1 MGFTYERNLPH
12 QVQAIQSVL
21 SALDNANINQSL
33 NKAYNPLLK
42 ISDKDLLANLNALQ
56 KVQNIEEALNPQ
68 SRIFDISME
77 TGTGKT
83 YTYTKMALELCR
95 EFGLRKFI
103 IIVPTLAIKANVLN
117 FLRANATREHFE
129 SEYGLGIITN
139 AIEAKKS
146 NAKST
151 KKLMPSGLR
160 DFIENDNPKE
170 VHFLIINSAMLTAPS
185 MNENYDSG
193 LLDEFSNPY
202 DALNVINAV
211 CIIDEPHKFKE
222 SNKAW
227 AKILNTKDKAIN
239 KERAINP
246 QMIFRY
252 GATFEERAKG
262 QKYYN
267 LIYQLNAISAFN
279 ENLVKGVEI
288 TICEAQGNE
297 KQKWAEFIGIENNQ
311 AKFILKEQGKSEV
324 IKQVALSAGESLG
337 VIDENLAHLCVEK
350 ISKTNVV
357 LNTHNDDEGLKK
369 GDKIPLNAYLPQM
382 QTQMLKEA
390 LQKHFELEKRL
401 MQSQTKIKP
410 LTLFFIEDIESY
422 RNNDST
428 KEILRIEF
436 ENIAKSIMI
445 ENLKEASGFYK
456 EYLEKS
462 LNDLRGISGGYFSK
476 DNSSKEE
483 DIANEVNEILHD
495 KEKLLSV
502 ENIRRFIFSKW
513 TLREGWD
520 NPNVFVICKLRS
532 SGSEISKLQEV
543 GRGLRLPVNEY
554 MSRVGNDS
562 PLGTHYLHY
571 IVNDSERDFAQN
583 LINDINTQSGVVF
596 SENAARLDEI
606 MRQKICEV
614 YGIDEFDLLSEL
626 VSKGV
631 VDKKFN
637 FLENGMSKLKTLY
650 PNAFDKIALQKDKV
664 RQSTHSKTKAHIRK
678 DKYEQLKALWEAI
691 NQKVILE
698 YKIKSESEFK
708 KLLERFLREFM
719 QRAVSSSIKA
729 TTKRLDTN
737 EQRASLQEILTDS
750 SAVEIHYQAMSE
762 SEFLQEGANALL
774 VNVETLRVVL
784 ESVGFDKKLYN
795 ARNIATLKKE
805 FNRFLFENALSG
817 FEVGFVK
824 IASSTH
830 PTSFTDTNGNAL
842 EYVESSNLGIEM
854 GNDEENKQ
862 IPKNYLFKELFYD
875 SQIERENI
883 LQNIDK
889 VEVFTK
895 IPKNALK
902 IPVAGG
908 KNYTPDFA
916 YILKSGDKGQI
927 YCVIESK
934 GKDERDLSNEE
945 QSKITRAEKFLEQG
959 EIFQSKIFEA
969 KIFFKRQ
976 FEEDTITAILQECLA
991 KHSNK

>member
-12 QVQAIQSVL
+12 QIEAIQSVL
-21 SALDNANINQSL
+21 SALNNANINQSL

-42 ISDKDLLANLNALQ
+42 ISDKDLRTNLNALQ
-56 KVQNIEEALNPQ
+56 KAQNIEEAINPQ

-95 EFGLRKFI
+95 EFGLHKFI
-103 IIVPTLAIKANVLN
+103 IIVPTLAIKANALN

-129 SEYGLGIITN
+129 SEYGLEIITN

-146 NAKST
+146 NSKST

-160 DFIENDNPKE
+160 DFIENDSPKE
-170 VHFLIINSAMLTAPS
+170 VHFLIINSAMLTAKS
-185 MNENYDSG
+185 MNENYDSS

-202 DALNVINAV
+202 DALNAINAV

-227 AKILNTKDKAIN
+227 IKILNTKDKAIN
-239 KERAINP
+239 P
-246 QMIFRY
+246 QIIFRY
-252 GATFEERAKG
+252 GATFEERTNG

-297 KQKWAEFIGIENNQ
+297 KQKWAEFDGIENNQ
-311 AKFILKEQGKSEV
+311 AKFILKEQGKGEE
-324 IKQVALSAGESLG
+324 IKRVALSAGESLG
-337 VIDENLAHLCVEK
+337 VIDENLAHLCVEIK
-350 ISKTNVV
+350 SKKSNVITKFK
-357 LNTHNDDEGLKK
+357 LNSQDDSEEIKK

-390 LQKHFELEKRL
+390 LQRHFELEKRL

-462 LNDLRGISGGYFSK
+462 LSDLRGISGGYFSK

-596 SENAARLDEI
+596 SENATKLDEMMI
-606 MRQKICEV
+606 EKLCEV
-614 YGIDEFDLLSEL
+614 SGLSKLKLQMELVQRGIIDENL
-626 VSKGV
+626 V
-631 VDKKFN
+631 
-637 FLENGMSKLKTLY
+637 FLENGISKLKVLY
-650 PNAFDKIALQKDKV
+650 PNAFDKVLQKDKV
-664 RQSTHSKTKAHIRK
+664 RQNGESKKAHFREGKYDILK
-678 DKYEQLKALWEAI
+678 DLWEAI

-698 YKIKSESEFK
+698 YKIKSEADFRG
-708 KLLERFLREFM
+708 LLERFLREFM

-737 EQRASLQEILTDS
+737 EQRASLQEILVDS
-750 SAVEIHYQAMSE
+750 SAGEMHYQAMSE
-762 SEFLQEGANALL
+762 SEFLQESANALL
-774 VNVETLRVVL
+774 VNIETLRVVL
-784 ESVGFDKKLYN
+784 ESVGFDKNLYN

-805 FNRFLFENALSG
+805 FNRFLFENALSSFG
-817 FEVGFVK
+817 VGIVK
-824 IASSTH
+824 IASVTH
-830 PTSFTDTNGNAL
+830 PTRFTDTNGNAL
-842 EYVESSNLGIEM
+842 EYVESSNLGIER
-854 GNDEENKQ
+854 GNDEDNRQ
-862 IPKNYLFKELFYD
+862 IPENYLFKELFYD

-883 LQNIDK
+883 LQDIK
-889 VEVFTK
+889 EVEVFTK

-902 IPVAGG
+902 IPVAGS
-908 KNYTPDFA
+908 KSYTPDFA

-934 GKDERDLSNEE
+934 GKDERDLNNKERP
-945 QSKITRAEKFLEQG
+945 KITRAEKFLEQSG
-959 EIFQSKIFEA
+959 IFNVNGA
-969 KIFFKRQ
+969 KIHFKPQ
-976 FEEDTITAILQECLA
+976 FEGDKIAKILRDFLESS
-991 KHSNK
+991 K

>member
-1 MGFTYERNLPH
+1 MGFTYERDLPH
-12 QVQAIQSVL
+12 QVKAIQSIL

-42 ISDKDLLANLNALQ
+42 ISDKDLSKNLVALQ
-56 KVQNIEEALNPQ
+56 KAQNIEEALNPQ

-103 IIVPTLAIKANVLN
+103 IIVPTLAIKANALN

-146 NAKST
+146 NSKST

-202 DALNVINAV
+202 DALNAINAV

-227 AKILNTKDKAIN
+227 AKILNA
-239 KERAINP
+239 KEKAINP

-252 GATFEERAKG
+252 GATFVEWAKG

-297 KQKWAEFIGIENNQ
+297 KQKWAEFVGIENNQ
-311 AKFILKEQGKSEV
+311 AKFILKEQGKSEE

-350 ISKTNVV
+350 ISKNKKSEVAV

-390 LQKHFELEKRL
+390 LQRHFELEKRL

-410 LTLFFIEDIESY
+410 LTLFFIEDIASY

-436 ENIAKSIMI
+436 ENIAKSIMT
-445 ENLKEASGFYK
+445 ENLKEARGFYK

-462 LNDLRGISGGYFSK
+462 LRDLRGISGGYFSK
-476 DNSSKEE
+476 DNSNKEE
-483 DIANEVNEILHD
+483 DIANEVSEILHD

-532 SGSEISKLQEV
+532 SANEISKLQEV

-596 SENAARLDEI
+596 SESATKLDETMI
-606 MRQKICEV
+606 EKLCEISGLSKLKLQMELV
-614 YGIDEFDLLSEL
+614 QRGVIDENLA
-626 VSKGV
+626 
-631 VDKKFN
+631 
-637 FLENGMSKLKTLY
+637 FLKNGMSKLKTLY
-650 PNAFDKIALQKDKV
+650 PNAFDKITLQKDKV
-664 RQSTHSKTKAHIRK
+664 RKSTHSKAKAHIRK
-678 DKYEQLKALWEAI
+678 DKYEQLKTLWEAI

-698 YKIKSESEFK
+698 YKIKSEVEFK
-708 KLLERFLREFM
+708 KLLEQFLREFM

-729 TTKRLDTN
+729 TTKRLNTN
-737 EQRASLQEILTDS
+737 EQGASLQEILEDS
-750 SAVEIHYQAMSE
+750 STGEIHYQAMSE
-762 SEFLQEGANALL
+762 SEFLQGSANALL
-774 VNVETLRVVL
+774 VNIETLRIVL

-795 ARNIATLKKE
+795 ARNIATLKNE

-830 PTSFTDTNGNAL
+830 PTGFTDTNGNAL
-842 EYVESSNLGIEM
+842 EYVESSNLGIER
-854 GNDEENKQ
+854 GNDDDNRQ
-862 IPKNYLFKELFYD
+862 IPKNYLFRELFYD

-883 LQNIDK
+883 LQDIDK

-908 KNYTPDFA
+908 KSYTPDFA

-945 QSKITRAEKFLEQG
+945 QSKIARAEKFLEQSG
-959 EIFQSKIFEA
+959 VFKA

-976 FEEDTITAILQECLA
+976 FEEDTIKAILQECL
-991 KHSNK
+991 SQS

>member
-12 QVQAIQSVL
+12 QIEAIQSVL
-21 SALDNANINQSL
+21 SALDNVNINQSL

-42 ISDKDLLANLNALQ
+42 ISDKDLRANLNALQ
-56 KVQNIEEALNPQ
+56 KAQNIEEMINPQ

-95 EFGLRKFI
+95 EFGLHKFI
-103 IIVPTLAIKANVLN
+103 IIVPTLAIKANSLN

-129 SEYGLGIITN
+129 SEYGLEIITN

-146 NAKST
+146 NSKST

-160 DFIENDNPKE
+160 DFIENDSPKE
-170 VHFLIINSAMLTAPS
+170 VHFLIINSAMLTAKS
-185 MNENYDSG
+185 MNEDYDSG

-202 DALNVINAV
+202 DALNAINAV

-227 AKILNTKDKAIN
+227 AKILNAKDKAIN
-239 KERAINP
+239 P
-246 QMIFRY
+246 QIIFRY
-252 GATFEERAKG
+252 GATFEERTNG

-297 KQKWAEFIGIENNQ
+297 KQKWAEFDGIENNQ
-311 AKFILKEQGKSEV
+311 AKFILKEQGKGEE
-324 IKQVALSAGESLG
+324 IKRVALSAGESLG
-337 VIDENLAHLCVEK
+337 VIDENLAHLCVEIK
-350 ISKTNVV
+350 SKKSNVITRFK
-357 LNTHNDDEGLKK
+357 LNSQDDSEEIKK

-390 LQKHFELEKRL
+390 LQRHFELEKRL

-462 LNDLRGISGGYFSK
+462 LRDLRGISGGYFSK

-596 SENAARLDEI
+596 SENATKLDEMMI
-606 MRQKICEV
+606 EKLCEV
-614 YGIDEFDLLSEL
+614 SGLSKLKLQMELVQRGIIDENL
-626 VSKGV
+626 V
-631 VDKKFN
+631 
-637 FLENGMSKLKTLY
+637 FLENGILKLKELY
-650 PNAFDKIALQKDKV
+650 PNAFDKVALQKDKV
-664 RQSTHSKTKAHIRK
+664 RQNGKSKKAHFREGKYDILK
-678 DKYEQLKALWEAI
+678 DLWEAI

-698 YKIKSESEFK
+698 YKIKSEADFRG
-708 KLLERFLREFM
+708 LLEQFLRKFM

-737 EQRASLQEILTDS
+737 EQRASLQEILADS
-750 SAVEIHYQAMSE
+750 SAGEMHYQAMSE
-762 SEFLQEGANALL
+762 SEFLQESANALL
-774 VNVETLRVVL
+774 VNIETLRVVL
-784 ESVGFDKKLYN
+784 ESVGFDKNLYN
-795 ARNIATLKKE
+795 VRNVAVLKKE
-805 FNRFLFENALSG
+805 FNRFLFENALSS
-817 FEVGFVK
+817 FEVGIVK
-824 IASSTH
+824 IASATH

-842 EYVESSNLGIEM
+842 EYVESSNLGIER
-854 GNDEENKQ
+854 GNDEDNRQ

-883 LQNIDK
+883 LQDIDK

-908 KNYTPDFA
+908 KSYTPDFA

-934 GKDERDLSNEE
+934 GKNERDLSNKERP
-945 QSKITRAEKFLEQG
+945 KITRAEKFLEQSG
-959 EIFQSKIFEA
+959 IFNVNGA
-969 KIFFKRQ
+969 KIHFKPQ
-976 FEEDTITAILQECLA
+976 FEGDKIAKILRDFLESS
-991 KHSNK
+991 K